1 MEIKTTKRQHF
12 KSIRMTKIEKPDST
26 LWGGCGVM
34 GTHIAGRD
42 VNWYL

>member
-1 MEIKTTKRQHF
+1 MA
-12 KSIRMTKIEKPDST
+12 KIEKPDST

-42 VNWYL
+42 VNYKYW